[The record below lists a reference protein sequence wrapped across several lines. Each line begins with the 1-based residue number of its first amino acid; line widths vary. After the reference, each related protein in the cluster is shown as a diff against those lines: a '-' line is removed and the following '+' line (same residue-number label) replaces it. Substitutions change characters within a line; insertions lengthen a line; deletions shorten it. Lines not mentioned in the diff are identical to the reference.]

1 MKKKVFFIG
10 LAVLFTLSAVSGLS
24 SGNISGFIGC
34 LAIAA
39 VFAFLAYRTSKP
51 QRISESGGASSVIQS
66 NTCTPPR
73 KNLAS
78 TASSPTMASAA
89 TTPAPKPEF
98 EFMQIKVSGVTFKN
112 EKGTSRQTIL
122 RKIKFNDKPFDE
134 YIELELRQYEH
145 DGSPAYGVYANNLQ
159 IGNIPADMVQF
170 VSDNWKRLDSIS
182 AIDVYGGGRDESGH
196 AISYGCKIT
205 LKLRTE

>member
-1 MKKKVFFIG
+1 MKKKVLFIS
-10 LAVLFTLSAVSGLS
+10 LTALFTLSALSGLS
-24 SGNISGFIGC
+24 SGNVSGFVGC
-34 LAIAA
+34 FAFAA
-39 VFAFLAYRTSKP
+39 VFGFLAYRSSKS
-51 QRISESGGASSVIQS
+51 QHNLENNGTNSAIQS
-66 NTCTPPR
+66 NTCTPPP

-78 TASSPTMASAA
+78 ATSSSNTASAA
-89 TTPAPKPEF
+89 TIPAPKPKF
-98 EFMQIKVSGVTFKN
+98 EFVKIKVSGVTFKN

-134 YIELELRQYEH
+134 YIELELRQYEY

-159 IGNIPADMVQF
+159 IGNIPADKVSF
-170 VSDNWKRLDSIS
+170 ISDNWKRLDGIS
-182 AIDVYGGGRDESGH
+182 AIDVYGGGRDENGY

>member
-10 LAVLFTLSAVSGLS
+10 LAVLFALSAVSGLS
-24 SGNISGFIGC
+24 SGSISGFIGC

-39 VFAFLAYRTSKP
+39 VFAFLAYRVSKP
-51 QRISESGGASSVIQS
+51 QRISENGGTSSVIQS
-66 NTCTPPR
+66 NTCTPP

-78 TASSPTMASAA
+78 TASSPAMASAA
-89 TTPAPKPEF
+89 TIPAPKPEF
-98 EFMQIKVSGVTFKN
+98 EFVQIKVSGVTFKN
-112 EKGTSRQTIL
+112 EKGASRQTIL

-134 YIELELRQYEH
+134 YIELELRQYEY

-182 AIDVYGGGRDESGH
+182 AIDVYGGGHDESGH

>member
-1 MKKKVFFIG
+1 
-10 LAVLFTLSAVSGLS
+10 
-24 SGNISGFIGC
+24 
-34 LAIAA
+34 
-39 VFAFLAYRTSKP
+39 
-51 QRISESGGASSVIQS
+51 
-66 NTCTPPR
+66 
-73 KNLAS
+73 
-78 TASSPTMASAA
+78 MASAA
-89 TTPAPKPEF
+89 TTPAPKPAF

-112 EKGTSRQTIL
+112 EKGASRQTIL
-122 RKIKFNDKPFDE
+122 RKIKFNDKPFNE
-134 YIELELRQYEH
+134 YIELELRQYEY

>member
-1 MKKKVFFIG
+1 MVQI
-10 LAVLFTLSAVSGLS
+10 LLFNRTLV
-24 SGNISGFIGC
+24 
-34 LAIAA
+34 
-39 VFAFLAYRTSKP
+39 
-51 QRISESGGASSVIQS
+51 
-66 NTCTPPR
+66 PPP

-78 TASSPTMASAA
+78 ATSSSNTASAA
-89 TTPAPKPEF
+89 TIPAPKPKF
-98 EFMQIKVSGVTFKN
+98 EFVKIKVSGVTFKN

-134 YIELELRQYEH
+134 YIELELRQYEY

-159 IGNIPADMVQF
+159 IGNIPADKVSF
-170 VSDNWKRLDSIS
+170 ISDNWKRLDGIS
-182 AIDVYGGGRDESGH
+182 AIDVYGGGRDENGY